1 MSMNQDPDLDL
12 GGEESWMSEKLLN
25 VVVRKRENHTD
36 SVMAIELAS
45 LDGETL
51 PAFEAGAHIDVHL
64 GEELTRQYSLC
75 SDPANTSIY
84 RLGILK
90 DPNSRGGSVAAHL
103 QLQEGSEL
111 TIGEPR
117 NLFPLE
123 QAAKRSILIGGGIGI
138 TPMIAMAYSLKADN
152 KAFEL
157 HYCSRSR
164 ETSGFLEELT
174 TGPFSQHVELHFDAE
189 DQRLDLATTL
199 KGADAGTH
207 LYVCGPNGFMDWVIS
222 TAKELGLPDSNVHKE
237 FFNVEV
243 ETGGSSFEVVA
254 EQSGITVQV
263 GENESIA
270 DALKAAGVKV
280 KVSCEQGTCGTC
292 LCDVIEGI
300 PEHRDV
306 YLTEEEKEDN
316 DQMTLCC
323 SRSLSPQLVLDI

>member
-1 MSMNQDPDLDL
+1 
-12 GGEESWMSEKLLN
+12 MSETLLK

-36 SVMAIELAS
+36 GVIALELAS
-45 LDGETL
+45 LNGEAL
-51 PAFEAGAHIDVHL
+51 PAFEAGAHVDVHL
-64 GEELTRQYSLC
+64 TDDLIRQYSLC
-75 SDPANTSIY
+75 SDPADTSAY

-90 DPNSRGGSVAAHL
+90 DPNSRGGSIAAHL
-103 QLQEGSEL
+103 NLQEGTEL
-111 TIGEPR
+111 TIGVPR
-117 NLFPLE
+117 NHFPLE
-123 QAAKRSILIGGGIGI
+123 ASAKRSILIGGGIGI
-138 TPMIAMAYSLKADN
+138 TPMIAMAYSLKSEN

-164 ETSGFLEELT
+164 ETSGFLDELAACSFT
-174 TGPFSQHVELHFDAE
+174 KHVDMHFDSE
-189 DQRLDLATTL
+189 DQRLDLEAVL
-199 KGADAGTH
+199 KGVDADTH

-222 TAKELGLPDSNVHKE
+222 TAKNLGMPDSNVHKE

-243 ETGGSSFEVVA
+243 ETGGTSFEVFA
-254 EQSGITVQV
+254 EQSGVTVQV

-292 LCDVIEGI
+292 LCDVIEGT

-316 DQMTLCC
+316 DQITLCC
-323 SRSLSPQLVLDI
+323 SRSLSPRLVLDI

>member
-1 MSMNQDPDLDL
+1 
-12 GGEESWMSEKLLN
+12 MSETLLK
-25 VVVRKRENHTD
+25 VVVRKRENHND
-36 SVMAIELAS
+36 GVVALELAS
-45 LDGETL
+45 LNGEAL

-64 GEELTRQYSLC
+64 DDDLIRQYSLC
-75 SDPANTSIY
+75 NDPADTSAY

-103 QLQEGSEL
+103 NLQEGTEL
-111 TIGEPR
+111 SIGVPR
-117 NLFPLE
+117 NHFPLE
-123 QAAKRSILIGGGIGI
+123 ASAKRSILIGGGIGI
-138 TPMIAMAYSLKADN
+138 TPMIAMAYSLKAED

-157 HYCSRSR
+157 HYCSRSP
-164 ETSGFLEELT
+164 ETSGFLDELASCS
-174 TGPFSQHVELHFDAE
+174 FSDNVNLHFDSN
-189 DQRLDLATTL
+189 DQRLDLETVL
-199 KGADAGTH
+199 KDADADTH
-207 LYVCGPNGFMDWVIS
+207 LYVCGPNGFMEWVIS
-222 TAKELGLPDSNVHKE
+222 TAKNLGMADKNVHKE

-243 ETGGSSFEVVA
+243 ETGGTSFEVVA

-292 LCDVIEGI
+292 LCDVIEGT

-316 DQMTLCC
+316 DQITLCC
-323 SRSLSPQLVLDI
+323 SRSQTPRLVLDI

>member
-1 MSMNQDPDLDL
+1 
-12 GGEESWMSEKLLN
+12 MSETLLK

-36 SVMAIELAS
+36 GVMALELAS
-45 LDGETL
+45 LNGEAL
-51 PAFEAGAHIDVHL
+51 PAFEAGAHVDVHL
-64 GEELTRQYSLC
+64 GDDLIRQYSLC
-75 SDPANTSIY
+75 SDPADTSAY

-103 QLQEGSEL
+103 NLQEGSEL
-111 TIGEPR
+111 TIGMPR
-117 NLFPLE
+117 NHFPLE
-123 QAAKRSILIGGGIGI
+123 KSAKRSILIGGGIGI
-138 TPMIAMAYSLKADN
+138 TPMIAMAYSLKAEG

-157 HYCSRSR
+157 HYCSRSP
-164 ETSGFLEELT
+164 ETSGFLDELASCS
-174 TGPFSQHVELHFDAE
+174 FSNHVDLHFDSE
-189 DQRLDLATTL
+189 DQRLDLEAVL
-199 KGADAGTH
+199 KGADADTH

-222 TAKELGLPDSNVHKE
+222 TAKNLGMADSNVHKE

-243 ETGGSSFEVVA
+243 ETGGASFEVVA
-254 EQSGITVQV
+254 EQSGVTVQV

-292 LCDVIEGI
+292 LCDVIEGT

-316 DQMTLCC
+316 DQITLCC
-323 SRSLSPQLVLDI
+323 SRSLSPRLVLDI

>member
-1 MSMNQDPDLDL
+1 
-12 GGEESWMSEKLLN
+12 MSETLLK

-36 SVMAIELAS
+36 GVIALELAS
-45 LDGETL
+45 LNSEAL

-64 GEELTRQYSLC
+64 GDDLIRQYSLC
-75 SDPANTSIY
+75 SDPADTSIY

-103 QLQEGSEL
+103 NLQEGTEL
-111 TIGEPR
+111 TISVPR
-117 NLFPLE
+117 NHFPLDMS
-123 QAAKRSILIGGGIGI
+123 AKHSILIGGGIGI
-138 TPMIAMAYSLKADN
+138 TPMIAMAYSLQAKN
-152 KAFEL
+152 KPFEL

-164 ETSGFLEELT
+164 ETSGFLNELASCS
-174 TGPFSQHVELHFDAE
+174 FCQQVDLHFDSE
-189 DQRLDLATTL
+189 DQRLDLETIL
-199 KGADAGTH
+199 KGADVETH

-222 TAKELGLPDSNVHKE
+222 TAKTLGMADSHIHKE
-237 FFNVEV
+237 FFNVDV
-243 ETGGSSFEVVA
+243 ETGGASFEVVA
-254 EQSGITVQV
+254 ERSGVTVQV

-292 LCDVIEGI
+292 LCDVLEGT

-316 DQMTLCC
+316 DQITLCC
-323 SRSLSPQLVLDI
+323 SRSLSPRLVLDI

>member
-1 MSMNQDPDLDL
+1 
-12 GGEESWMSEKLLN
+12 MSETLLK

-36 SVMAIELAS
+36 GVIALELAS
-45 LDGETL
+45 LNGEAL
-51 PAFEAGAHIDVHL
+51 PAFEAGAHVDVHL
-64 GEELTRQYSLC
+64 TDDLIRQYSLC
-75 SDPANTSIY
+75 SDPADTSAY

-90 DPNSRGGSVAAHL
+90 DPNSRGGSIAAHL
-103 QLQEGSEL
+103 NLQEGTEL
-111 TIGEPR
+111 TIGVPR
-117 NLFPLE
+117 NHFPLE
-123 QAAKRSILIGGGIGI
+123 ASAKRSILIGGGIGI
-138 TPMIAMAYSLKADN
+138 TPMIAMAYSLKAEN

-164 ETSGFLEELT
+164 ETSGFLDELEACSFT
-174 TGPFSQHVELHFDAE
+174 KHVDMHFDSE
-189 DQRLDLATTL
+189 DQRLDLEAVL
-199 KGADAGTH
+199 KGVDADTH

-222 TAKELGLPDSNVHKE
+222 TAKNLGMPDSNVHKE

-243 ETGGSSFEVVA
+243 ETGGTSFEVFA
-254 EQSGITVQV
+254 EQSGVTVQV

-292 LCDVIEGI
+292 LCDVLEGT

-316 DQMTLCC
+316 DQITLCC
-323 SRSLSPQLVLDI
+323 SRSLSPRLVLDI